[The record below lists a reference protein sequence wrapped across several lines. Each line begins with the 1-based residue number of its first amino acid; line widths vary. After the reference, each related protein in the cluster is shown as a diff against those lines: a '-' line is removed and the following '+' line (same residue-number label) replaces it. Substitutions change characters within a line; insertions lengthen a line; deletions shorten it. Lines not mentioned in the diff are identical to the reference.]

1 MHPSR
6 LGLLLFV
13 PAILAAAC
21 GGSDKEADPTAT
33 AAPATSASSVAS
45 ADDGGELAPGKTVRS
60 RDGSLSV
67 TSTGGTTL
75 QLAFGRVANPP
86 AAPSGWSLSGQAFDI
101 TARDKDRAVTKLESP
116 VELRFKAPEGRAV
129 VMYHDGSKWVI
140 VESERNSD
148 GTISAKTD
156 HFTPYAVA
164 VPKGETGTGQA
175 GKYAPTP
182 AAQGIATRTASVARP
197 SVTVEIPT
205 PSGTARAGVTPGA
218 GQTAVGGVA
227 TPGGSIQTAVAG
239 SVTPGATATAIA
251 NGGGLVSTA
260 TVSSSGAKTELEK
273 AAAKFKNRQVI
284 VTGASGYSA
293 TVAGSATATLL
304 YGLYGGVNEVITN
317 SPTSST
323 LQGTYIFLSEPK
335 TAMPSNTTDAQS
347 QLLVIF
353 PGVAGVKFKAVSESP
368 TSYIYL
374 AQGATEVYTIG
385 FAQVN
390 GVAIAY
396 LAYGTGN
403 YMQAA
408 VDASARP

>member
-1 MHPSR
+1 MRPSR
-6 LGLLLFV
+6 LGLLLVV
-13 PAILAAAC
+13 PAIFAAAC
-21 GGSDKEADPTAT
+21 GGSDEDADPTAT
-33 AAPATSASSVAS
+33 VAPVTSVTSVAG

-67 TSTGGTTL
+67 VSSGGATL
-75 QLAFGRVANPP
+75 QIAFGRLANPP
-86 AAPSGWSLSGQAFDI
+86 AAPAGWSLSGQVFDI
-101 TARDKDRAVTKLESP
+101 TARDRDRAVTKLESP

-129 VMYHDGSKWVI
+129 VMYHDGSQWVM

-148 GTISAKTD
+148 GTLSAKTD
-156 HFTPYAVA
+156 HFTPYTVA
-164 VPKGETGTGQA
+164 VPKGETSTGQA

-182 AAQGIATRTASVARP
+182 AAQGVATRSATVSRP
-197 SVTVEIPT
+197 AGTVDIPT
-205 PSGTARAGVTPGA
+205 PAGTARAGLTPGA

-227 TPGGSIQTAVAG
+227 TPGGQVQTAVAG

-251 NGGGLVSTA
+251 NGGGVVTTA
-260 TVSSSGAKTELEK
+260 TVSPSGAKTELEK
-273 AAAKFKNRQVI
+273 AAAKFKGRQVI

-293 TVAGSATATLL
+293 TIVGTATATFL

-317 SPTSST
+317 SPTSSS

-347 QLLVIF
+347 QLLAIF
-353 PGVAGVKFKAVSESP
+353 PGVAGVKFKVVSESA

-374 AQGATEVYTIG
+374 AQGATEVFTIG

-390 GVAIAY
+390 GVAVAY
-396 LAYGTGN
+396 MAYGTGN